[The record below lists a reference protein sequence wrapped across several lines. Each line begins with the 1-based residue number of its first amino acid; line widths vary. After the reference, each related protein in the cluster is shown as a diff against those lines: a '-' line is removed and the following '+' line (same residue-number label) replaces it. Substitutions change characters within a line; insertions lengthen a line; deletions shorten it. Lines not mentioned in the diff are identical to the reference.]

1 MHLNIFVV
9 SQLVMVDQSGSKE
22 VSVKW
27 SCLMDWLC
35 NSFYLL
41 VQTIFALKNS
51 SGTLNRISDKL
62 FIIYHLF
69 SFLTCHPPFFF
80 YYKVKIGI
88 DMELISILAST
99 QKKIKV
105 NIEVIGTANLLRSTT
120 SFTNDTD

>member
-1 MHLNIFVV
+1 M
-9 SQLVMVDQSGSKE
+9 
-22 VSVKW
+22 
-27 SCLMDWLC
+27 
-35 NSFYLL
+35 
-41 VQTIFALKNS
+41 
-51 SGTLNRISDKL
+51 
-62 FIIYHLF
+62 
-69 SFLTCHPPFFF
+69 PPPFF

>member
-69 SFLTCHPPFFF
+69 SFLKCPPFF

>member
-69 SFLTCHPPFFF
+69 SFLKCPLFF
-80 YYKVKIGI
+80 YYKVEIGI
-88 DMELISILAST
+88 DILAST